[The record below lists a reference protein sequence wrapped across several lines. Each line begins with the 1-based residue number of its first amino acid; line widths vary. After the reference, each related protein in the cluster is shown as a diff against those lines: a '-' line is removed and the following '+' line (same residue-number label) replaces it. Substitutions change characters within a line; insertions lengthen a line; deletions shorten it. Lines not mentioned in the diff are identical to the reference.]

1 MPQASRIGQIFLISP
16 ELSMR
21 IGYIVFLREIKLK
34 KLKKNFFGKPYIGLK
49 PSDIIFKPSDI
60 IEKTVISHG

>member
-1 MPQASRIGQIFLISP
+1 MFLISP

-34 KLKKNFFGKPYIGLK
+34 KLKNIFFGKSYIGLK
-49 PSDIIFKPSDI
+49 PSNIIFKPSDI
-60 IEKTVISHG
+60 IEKMVISHG